1 MQHIHVSGFCGP
13 SGTNIVASCQRAVTT
28 ILSVGIHCRT
38 LHRAWIDFPHYN
50 NVNMYAEHVHL
61 PPVQTMQMAFQAGR
75 EREMALTSSESV
87 FFLKTSE
94 ETLAAASLGQL
105 HDDIFLA
112 NDTQREA
119 GYIVIPVP

>member
-1 MQHIHVSGFCGP
+1 
-13 SGTNIVASCQRAVTT
+13 
-28 ILSVGIHCRT
+28 
-38 LHRAWIDFPHYN
+38 
-50 NVNMYAEHVHL
+50 MYAEHVHL
-61 PPVQTMQMAFQAGR
+61 PPVQTMQWHSKRG

-119 GYIVIPVP
+119 GYIVISVP